1 MGSKLIIYDGLKDI
15 VIDSKKEQYTYKINS
30 GRILGK
36 NNISINNSSKFVY
49 LAKKLRDEYTDY
61 IYSLNK
67 EFVKKKNIYK

>member
-15 VIDSKKEQYTYKINS
+15 VLDSKKEQYTYKINS

-67 EFVKKKNIYK
+67 EFVKKKYL